1 MLKYAQFPWRFLG
14 VVVLGAAMCGALV
27 ADQIAMLR
35 RKSEIQVFLIGLLV
49 VMGAYFPYYS
59 RARFVVAD
67 ARTKT
72 VLPVTPAQMDALEA
86 AKALIPIGLSIT
98 AADIR
103 AAGERATSSD
113 DFLPRGVTEK
123 PTQPAAE
130 PIVAAPGEVRKLA
143 RVGLNDYR
151 AQIGMSA
158 PGEVELQQFW
168 FPGWVAKVD
177 GRETNAFPSGPQA
190 VVSCKAPAGNHLVEF
205 LYDGRPQRRAGL
217 VISTFS
223 GTLATLALL
232 CLGRTRWE
240 KKGGAA

>member
-168 FPGWVAKVD
+168 FPGWVATID
-177 GRETNAFPSGPQA
+177 GREANAFPSGGQA
-190 VVSCKAPAGNHLVEF
+190 VVSCKVPAGDHLVEF
-205 LYDGRPQRRAGL
+205 RYQGMPQRRAGIA
-217 VISTFS
+217 ISALS
-223 GTLATLALL
+223 GVLAALAIFGV
-232 CLGRTRWE
+232 GRWPW
-240 KKGGAA
+240 KGGAV